1 MAEKAEDGVKEPVE
15 IETTTTESPTEEIND
30 DGVFSLDETN
40 EPEGKEPEEVKE
52 QGVADADK
60 SAEDEAKAQAP
71 DSKPEETSSKNAETR
86 KQQLNNEIRD
96 KVAERNA
103 LRREIAE
110 LNKQKYQMKN
120 MSDLPTVD
128 ALMEQINPETGDY
141 YTRTEA
147 KLARIEAEREL
158 ERETKKLDEYTE
170 NIVDNRL
177 RLRDEAD
184 RVLKDFPMFDE
195 TSSSY
200 DKDLATKAEQVAEK
214 LLIKDKSGEV
224 IGSNGSIYDVY
235 ALVAAAVESAG
246 KSGEIAGR
254 KAAEKMMVSAD
265 VLGASSIESTSDE
278 EDNPF
283 LKGFRKSTY

>member
-1 MAEKAEDGVKEPVE
+1 MAENAEDGVKDPVE
-15 IETTTTESPTEEIND
+15 IETTTTESPTEETND
-30 DGVFSLDETN
+30 DGVFSLDEVN
-40 EPEGKEPEEVKE
+40 ESKGKPEEEPEERTTE
-52 QGVADADK
+52 SGDAD
-60 SAEDEAKAQAP
+60 EETNPTPQEA
-71 DSKPEETSSKNAETR
+71 KPEETSSKNAETR

-120 MSDLPTVD
+120 ESDLPTVD

-158 ERETKKLDEYTE
+158 ERETKKLDEYTDS
-170 NIVDNRL
+170 IVDNRL

-184 RVLKDFPMFDE
+184 KVLKDFPMFDE
-195 TSSSY
+195 SSPSY
-200 DKDLATKAEQVAEK
+200 DKDLAEKAEQVAEK

-224 IGSNGSIYDVY
+224 IGSSGSIYDVY

-246 KSGEIAGR
+246 KSGEIAGK

-265 VLGASSIESTSDE
+265 VLGASSAESVSDDD
-278 EDNPF
+278 DNPF
-283 LKGFRKSTY
+283 LKGFRKSIY

>member
-1 MAEKAEDGVKEPVE
+1 
-15 IETTTTESPTEEIND
+15 
-30 DGVFSLDETN
+30 
-40 EPEGKEPEEVKE
+40 
-52 QGVADADK
+52 
-60 SAEDEAKAQAP
+60 
-71 DSKPEETSSKNAETR
+71 
-86 KQQLNNEIRD
+86 
-96 KVAERNA
+96 
-103 LRREIAE
+103 
-110 LNKQKYQMKN
+110 
-120 MSDLPTVD
+120 
-128 ALMEQINPETGDY
+128 MEQINPETGDY

-265 VLGASSIESTSDE
+265 VLGASSIESTSDDD
-278 EDNPF
+278 DNPF
-283 LKGFRKSTY
+283 LKGFRKTTY

>member
-1 MAEKAEDGVKEPVE
+1 MAENAEDGVKDPLE
-15 IETTTTESPTEEIND
+15 IETTTTESPTEETND
-30 DGVFSLDETN
+30 DGVFSLDEVN
-40 EPEGKEPEEVKE
+40 EPKGKPEEEPEERTTE
-52 QGVADADK
+52 SGDAD
-60 SAEDEAKAQAP
+60 EETNPTPQEA
-71 DSKPEETSSKNAETR
+71 KPEETSSKNAETR

-120 MSDLPTVD
+120 VSDLPTVD

-170 NIVDNRL
+170 SIVDNRL

-195 TSSSY
+195 SSSSY
-200 DKDLATKAEQVAEK
+200 DKDLAEKAEQVAEK

-246 KSGEIAGR
+246 KSGEIAGK

-265 VLGASSIESTSDE
+265 VIGASSIESTSDE

>member
-1 MAEKAEDGVKEPVE
+1 MAENAEDGVKDPVE
-15 IETTTTESPTEEIND
+15 IETTTTESPTEETND
-30 DGVFSLDETN
+30 DGVFSLDEVN
-40 EPEGKEPEEVKE
+40 EPKGKPEEEPEERTTE
-52 QGVADADK
+52 SGDAD
-60 SAEDEAKAQAP
+60 EETNPTPQEA
-71 DSKPEETSSKNAETR
+71 KPEETSSKNAETR

-120 MSDLPTVD
+120 VSDLPTVD

-170 NIVDNRL
+170 SIVDNRL

-195 TSSSY
+195 SSSSY
-200 DKDLATKAEQVAEK
+200 DKDLAEKAEQVAEK

-246 KSGEIAGR
+246 KSGEIAGK

-265 VLGASSIESTSDE
+265 VIGASSIESTSDE

>member
-1 MAEKAEDGVKEPVE
+1 MAENAEEGVKEPVE
-15 IETTTTESPTEEIND
+15 IETTTTESPTEETND
-30 DGVFSLDETN
+30 DGVFSLDEESLSEAKPEE
-40 EPEGKEPEEVKE
+40 EPEAKTTESGNTDEEIDSTP
-52 QGVADADK
+52 Q
-60 SAEDEAKAQAP
+60 EAKA
-71 DSKPEETSSKNAETR
+71 EETSSKNAETR

-120 MSDLPTVD
+120 VSDLPTVD

-195 TSSSY
+195 SSSSY
-200 DKDLATKAEQVAEK
+200 DKDLAEKAEQVAEK

-246 KSGEIAGR
+246 KSGEIAGK

-265 VLGASSIESTSDE
+265 VLGASSAESVSD
-278 EDNPF
+278 DDDSPF
-283 LKGFRKSTY
+283 LKGFRKSIY

>member
-1 MAEKAEDGVKEPVE
+1 MAENAEEGVKEPVE
-15 IETTTTESPTEEIND
+15 IETTTTESPTEETND
-30 DGVFSLDETN
+30 DGVFSLDEMN
-40 EPEGKEPEEVKE
+40 EPKGKPEEEPEERTTE
-52 QGVADADK
+52 SGDAD
-60 SAEDEAKAQAP
+60 EETNPTPQEA
-71 DSKPEETSSKNAETR
+71 KPEETSSKNAETR

-120 MSDLPTVD
+120 VSDLPTVD

-195 TSSSY
+195 SSSSY
-200 DKDLATKAEQVAEK
+200 DKDLAEKAEQVAEK

-246 KSGEIAGR
+246 KSGEIAGK

-265 VLGASSIESTSDE
+265 VIGASSIESTSDE

-283 LKGFRKSTY
+283 LKGFKKSNY